1 MVLLIIL
8 FYGIVAL
15 FQIPALIKKKHW
27 RELMAFS
34 FFLVLAFVLNL
45 LQALDINIPNPAK
58 GIQYVVEDVL
68 HLKY

>member
-1 MVLLIIL
+1 MVLLVIL
-8 FYGIVAL
+8 FYGLVAL

-27 RELMAFS
+27 RELMVFS
-34 FFLVLAFVLNL
+34 FFCILALTLNL
-45 LQALDINIPNPAK
+45 LQALDIKLPNPSK